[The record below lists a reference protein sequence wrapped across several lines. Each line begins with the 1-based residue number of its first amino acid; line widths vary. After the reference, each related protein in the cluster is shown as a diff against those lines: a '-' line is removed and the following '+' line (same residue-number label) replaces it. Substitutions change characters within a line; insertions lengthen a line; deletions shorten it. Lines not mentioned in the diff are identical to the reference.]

1 MKQKTLSNWLKL
13 IVIVLAICGL
23 VICFVIL
30 PVIGRDIALAENG
43 EFDYA
48 FWPWLIFLWL
58 FALPCF
64 AACVIG
70 WKIAV
75 NIGRDRSF
83 CDENAKLISL
93 IAILAAAD
101 SAFFFVGNIVML
113 FLNMSHPGIVLASW
127 LCVLIGAAISIGM
140 ACLSHLVRKAAA
152 LQEES
157 DLTV

>member
-1 MKQKTLSNWLKL
+1 MKQKTLSVWLK
-13 IVIVLAICGL
+13 VICAVLAFCGL
-23 VICFVIL
+23 VICLLVL
-30 PVIGRDIALAENG
+30 PVIGRNIALAENG

-70 WKIAV
+70 WKIAA

-101 SAFFFVGNIVML
+101 SAFFFVGNIVL
-113 FLNMSHPGIVLASW
+113 LLLNMSHPGVVVGSW
-127 LCVLIGAAISIGM
+127 ICVLIGAAISIGM
-140 ACLSHLVRKAAA
+140 ACLSHLVRKAAV
-152 LQEES
+152 LQEEN